1 MTTTEVPVLTKKE
14 KASDDLEGAVQTI
27 AFNWPHVVG
36 DPNVQDVLYLAY
48 SLQGALG
55 IRELPHRLA
64 SKKSGVSWVES
75 VDRHLI
81 QGNILRFLSPEEVG
95 ARVSALSHALRG
107 QTRLLQALC
116 TWFGTIGMAKCTR
129 THYNS
134 HAPTGKTPYTQEER
148 WIGFYIVQLAWK
160 QALVAGNPWV
170 KFGVSIANALSRSRG
185 DEIVDRWVPKSSP
198 YWGLRGR

>member
-95 ARVSALSHALRG
+95 APLRAAVERSAPRVQR
-107 QTRLLQALC
+107 RRALC
-116 TWFGTIGMAKCTR
+116 
-129 THYNS
+129 
-134 HAPTGKTPYTQEER
+134 
-148 WIGFYIVQLAWK
+148 V
-160 QALVAGNPWV
+160 
-170 KFGVSIANALSRSRG
+170 RG
-185 DEIVDRWVPKSSP
+185 DC
-198 YWGLRGR
+198 